1 MGEERGERE
10 NIATGKKGRKNMK
23 IEVYG
28 SAREI
33 ADLVFAL
40 QGRQEA
46 NEERFS
52 TQTISDRH
60 LRTATDCTDLKI
72 GLSGKYVG

>member
-1 MGEERGERE
+1 
-10 NIATGKKGRKNMK
+10 MK

-33 ADLVFAL
+33 VDLVFAL

-60 LRTATDCTDLKI
+60 LHADQTHCDVRPAHPENLLNTEAIQRLISEAKLQPLHQ
-72 GLSGKYVG
+72 G

>member
-1 MGEERGERE
+1 
-10 NIATGKKGRKNMK
+10 MK

-33 ADLVFAL
+33 VDLVFAL

-60 LRTATDCTDLKI
+60 LHADQTHCD
-72 GLSGKYVG
+72 V